1 MLDKVLN
8 KIKMII
14 GTEKLDNA
22 KIETDEKL
30 PDDIALKNVMI
41 LVASLLKMIKK
52 IINKYF

>member
-1 MLDKVLN
+1 MLDKVSN

-30 PDDIALKNVMI
+30 PDNVALKNVMI

>member
-1 MLDKVLN
+1 
-8 KIKMII
+8 MII

-30 PDDIALKNVMI
+30 PDNVALKNVMI